1 MLNNIDNRF
10 LVLAWLA
17 LCSSFIGVAGTL
29 SGCTSTAR
37 ASTVEIIDVSA
48 LEVVPSAQSE
58 VISPP
63 VEFHVT
69 PTAFYMVETTGE
81 HETYMV
87 GDTRID
93 TEPGTLTL
101 YN

>member
-17 LCSSFIGVAGTL
+17 ICSLFIGAAGTL

-37 ASTVEIIDVSA
+37 ASTVEIIDVSHV
-48 LEVVPSAQSE
+48 ETIESE

-63 VEFHVT
+63 IEFHVT
-69 PTAFYMVETTGE
+69 PTSFYMVETVGE

-93 TEPGTLTL
+93 AEPGTLTL